1 MKILKILSGLSAK
14 YWKRND
20 RIVQKE
26 LLGVSLKVIDGTIRK
41 EDYDDAWFYLLAK
54 NSSVFFDI
62 GCNIGQTSIVANLT
76 GNIQRIVLV
85 DPNPEAVLSASK
97 NLILN
102 DLASN
107 CSFYTA
113 FVSEA
118 SDDSVK
124 FYTVGVGSAGSIFA
138 SHAETARLLNSFYY
152 VKTVT
157 IDYLITYYNLIPDLV
172 KIDVEGAEMMVLKG
186 ANKLAAHQKSR
197 FIIEMHVTDELSM
210 EKNGD
215 QVVAWAKMNR
225 YRTYF
230 LVDGIEMLNGAP
242 IAHRGRCHVLLQPST
257 WDYPDFLRDVKEGSP
272 LPKIN

>member
-1 MKILKILSGLSAK
+1 MKIKKILSGLKAK
-14 YWKRND
+14 YWKSND
-20 RIVQKE
+20 NIVQKE

-54 NSSVFFDI
+54 NSSVFFDV

-76 GNIQRIVLV
+76 GNMQRIVLV

-118 SDDSVK
+118 NGDSVK
-124 FYTVGVGSAGSIFA
+124 FYTVGVGSAGSMFA
-138 SHAETARLLNSFYY
+138 SHAETARLVNSFYY

-157 IDYLITYYNLIPDLV
+157 LDYLVNYYNLIPDLV
-172 KIDVEGAEMMVLKG
+172 KIDVEGAEMLVLKG
-186 ANKLAAHQKSR
+186 AAKLAAHQKSR

-210 EKNGD
+210 ERNGD
-215 QVVAWAKMNR
+215 AVVAWTKMNN
-225 YRTYF
+225 YKTYF
-230 LVDGIEMLNGAP
+230 LVNGTEMHNGAT
-242 IAHRGRCHVLLQPST
+242 IAHRGRCHVLLQPES
-257 WDYPDFLRDVKEGSP
+257 WQYPDYLIGVAESSK
-272 LPKIN
+272 LPNR